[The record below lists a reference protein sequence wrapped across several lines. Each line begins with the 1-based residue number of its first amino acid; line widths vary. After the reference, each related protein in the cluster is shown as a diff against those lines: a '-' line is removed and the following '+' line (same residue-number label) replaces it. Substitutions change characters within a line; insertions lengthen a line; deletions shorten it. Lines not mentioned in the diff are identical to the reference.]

1 MSAAPASTSPV
12 PMKVV
17 ISHMVPTFLMGL
29 FMTFAYL
36 AGFHRPAP
44 HEVPIAVVGPQ
55 AVTGPVMEKL
65 QAGLGD
71 MVSLRALP
79 DSAAAREALRHLEI
93 AGAFIPGREEGK
105 VLLAPAAS
113 DTTAMVVQR
122 MFEAVSHKTGLPI
135 SYRNV
140 VPLSSN
146 DPVGQNAFF
155 FLVVISV
162 TSYALSIAIAAA
174 GATRSWRERRLL
186 ALAAALAITLIEG
199 GVAAGLFGMFA
210 GHVPAVLGI
219 SFLYSLAVLLVGI
232 GLHPLLERYSTMIY
246 ATVFVG
252 LNFTSSGGVFEPFM
266 QPRFFDA
273 LNQFWIGGGYIE
285 ALRRI
290 VYFPQVSLSGPMMV
304 VLGWLLFGALC
315 VALGIWYEKRHKPRP
330 LSESR
335 MELEEDV
342 AV

>member
-17 ISHMVPTFLMGL
+17 ISHMIPTFLMGL

-55 AVTGPVMEKL
+55 AVTGPL

-146 DPVGQNAFF
+146 DPVGQNAFC
-155 FLVVISV
+155 I
-162 TSYALSIAIAAA
+162 
-174 GATRSWRERRLL
+174 
-186 ALAAALAITLIEG
+186 
-199 GVAAGLFGMFA
+199 
-210 GHVPAVLGI
+210 
-219 SFLYSLAVLLVGI
+219 
-232 GLHPLLERYSTMIY
+232 
-246 ATVFVG
+246 
-252 LNFTSSGGVFEPFM
+252 
-266 QPRFFDA
+266 
-273 LNQFWIGGGYIE
+273 
-285 ALRRI
+285 
-290 VYFPQVSLSGPMMV
+290 
-304 VLGWLLFGALC
+304 
-315 VALGIWYEKRHKPRP
+315 
-330 LSESR
+330 
-335 MELEEDV
+335 
-342 AV
+342 